1 MHFNWTDR
9 GSDERQYCAPNI
21 DLPIA
26 SLMRSK
32 YNNYK
37 EYHTSLDNL
46 KNVVTP
52 KGLQGGYDL
61 IRLAIQGLER
71 NCYPITKIYGE
82 PFMSKRDFFPDI
94 KYLFHKD
101 KVSAKAGRRNY
112 TNIKNKNEYYHL
124 SMNVISLSDGKNSL
138 LDIAN
143 FCKVPIWHLYPIIDV
158 LKKNKIIHLLKNPK

>member
-1 MHFNWTDR
+1 MILSPNIALQHIDKNYLHFNWTDR
-9 GSDERQYCAPNI
+9 GSDERQYCAPNV

-46 KNVVTP
+46 RNVVTP

-71 NCYPITKIYGE
+71 NCYPKL
-82 PFMSKRDFFPDI
+82 
-94 KYLFHKD
+94 KYM
-101 KVSAKAGRRNY
+101 VS
-112 TNIKNKNEYYHL
+112 HL
-124 SMNVISLSDGKNSL
+124 
-138 LDIAN
+138 
-143 FCKVPIWHLYPIIDV
+143 
-158 LKKNKIIHLLKNPK
+158 